1 LSAKISAKRTTVDL
15 NFFKEIVTNTALALD
30 ITENNEKIE
39 DISERVAEM
48 ETNAVAI
55 TGNGRKKSIQLQN
68 MLEDCKMLPSEL
80 EISELMSNR
89 RGRRPTVSRKSDSF
103 LS

>member
-1 LSAKISAKRTTVDL
+1 MDL
-15 NFFKEIVTNTALALD
+15 NFFTEIITNTALAVD
-30 ITENNEKIE
+30 ITENNETME
-39 DISERVAEM
+39 DISKIVTEI

-55 TGNGRKKSIQLQN
+55 TGNGRKYSIQFKN
-68 MLEDCKMLPSEL
+68 MLEDCKMLPFEVD
-80 EISELMSNR
+80 ISALTSKR

>member
-1 LSAKISAKRTTVDL
+1 MDL
-15 NFFKEIVTNTALALD
+15 NFFREIITNTALAVD
-30 ITENNEKIE
+30 ITENNETIENVSKIVTE
-39 DISERVAEM
+39 I

-55 TGNGRKKSIQLQN
+55 TGNGRKYSIQFKN
-68 MLEDCKMLPSEL
+68 KLEDCKMLPSEVD
-80 EISELMSNR
+80 ISELMSNR

>member
-1 LSAKISAKRTTVDL
+1 MDL
-15 NFFKEIVTNTALALD
+15 NFFTEIITNKALAVD

-39 DISERVAEM
+39 DISKIDTEM

-55 TGNGRKKSIQLQN
+55 TGNGRKKSIQLKK
-68 MLEDCKMLPSEL
+68 MLEDCKMLPTDV
-80 EISELMSNR
+80 ISELMSNR
-89 RGRRPTVSRKSDSF
+89 RGRRPIVSRKSDSF